1 MTSPASPTFD
11 HDLAIAGAGLAG
23 GLIALAFARH
33 RPELRLVL
41 VDAADSAGG
50 NHVWSFFDSDV
61 DDAGRD
67 LLSPLVTHRW
77 ENGHDVRFPSHARHL
92 PAAYNSITSARF
104 DACLRET
111 LDDSLQLGRE
121 VAGVAPHAISLVDGG
136 TITAKAVIDA
146 RGLTPD
152 AFARAGIVC
161 GWQKFVGQVLRLAA
175 PHGLDCPVIMD
186 ATVDQAGGYRFVYV
200 LPFAADRLFIEDTYY
215 TDGPDLDSDMIR
227 RRIAA
232 YAENRGWAIEAVEH
246 EEQGVLPVVKSGD
259 FARFWTRSDPVAR
272 AGVRAGLFHP
282 TTGYSLPMAVA
293 YALLLTQGGIAE
305 GETLARQSRAWAER
319 HWNAGRYYRLLD
331 RMLFDAAPP
340 HERYRIFERFYRL
353 PEPLIARFY
362 AGRSSGLDK
371 IRILCGRP
379 PVRIRAAMQAMF
391 SRKRA

>member
-1 MTSPASPTFD
+1 MTSPASSTFD

-23 GLIALAFARH
+23 GLIALAFAQY
-33 RPELRLVL
+33 RPDARIVL
-41 VDAADSAGG
+41 VDAADRAGG

-61 DDAGRD
+61 GDAGRD
-67 LLSPLVTHRW
+67 LLSPLVAYRW
-77 ENGHDVRFPSHARHL
+77 EAGHDVRFPSHARHL

-104 DACLRET
+104 DACLRER
-111 LDDSLQLGRE
+111 LGDRLLLGRE
-121 VAGVAPHAISLVDGG
+121 VAGIAPHAISLSDGE

-146 RGLTPD
+146 RGLPPD

-161 GWQKFVGQVLRLAA
+161 GWQKFIGQVLRLAV
-175 PHGLDCPVIMD
+175 PHKLDRPVIMD
-186 ATVDQAGGYRFVYV
+186 ATVDQTGGYRFVYV
-200 LPFAADRLFIEDTYY
+200 LPFAPDRLFVEDTYY
-215 TDGPDLDSDMIR
+215 TDGADLDSDMIR
-227 RRIAA
+227 QRIAA
-232 YAENRGWAIEAVEH
+232 YAENRGWAVEAVEH
-246 EEQGVLPVVKSGD
+246 EEQGVLPVVRSGD
-259 FARFWTRSDPVAR
+259 FTRFWPRHDPVAR
-272 AGVRAGLFHP
+272 AGARAGLFHP

-293 YALLLTQGGIAE
+293 YALRLAQGGMAE
-305 GETLARQSRAWAER
+305 GEMLAAQSRAWAER

-362 AGRSSGLDK
+362 AGRSTGFDK

-391 SRKRA
+391 TRKRA